1 MSMSH
6 VTGPMSQMKSH
17 DSHRKVVHRLCNS
30 YISSVQEIHEDSIKF
45 SLSST
50 DKGAVGFIPAQ
61 ELAILTILR
70 IEAIVKVFF
79 NTSKAFCYSTPQ
91 FQVQSFLVKSES
103 SFNILA
109 KFSIN
114 L

>member
-1 MSMSH
+1 MLMSH

-61 ELAILTILR
+61 ELAILIL
-70 IEAIVKVFF
+70 
-79 NTSKAFCYSTPQ
+79 
-91 FQVQSFLVKSES
+91 FLY
-103 SFNILA
+103 IL
-109 KFSIN
+109 FSLKNQIN
-114 L
+114 QEKL